1 MSMGSLVLRQANV
14 GDALG
19 IAQVHVGTWQNA
31 YLGMI
36 PDSFLQGLS
45 VEQRARNWVEVLESL
60 DTESQ
65 IIVAEID
72 EVIVGFI
79 GIGPSQDSEE
89 SDLGEVFA
97 IYVDPNFQSQGV
109 GSKLMHEGIQLLKNQ
124 GLTGAVLWVLDQNI
138 GTRVWYE
145 SHGWE
150 FNGRS
155 KTEKRADFE
164 LLEYQYAI
172 DF

>member
-1 MSMGSLVLRQANV
+1 MGSLVLRQAKV

-36 PDSFLQGLS
+36 PETFLQGLS
-45 VEQRARNWVEVLESL
+45 VEQRAQNWVKVLESSN
-60 DTESQ
+60 TESQ
-65 IIVAEID
+65 TIVAEMD

-79 GIGPSQDSEE
+79 GIGPSRDSEE

-97 IYVDPNFQSQGV
+97 IYVDPNFQNQGV
-109 GSKLMHEGIQLLKNQ
+109 GSKLMNEGIQFLKNQ
-124 GLTGAVLWVLDQNI
+124 GLKGAVLWVLDQNI
-138 GTRVWYE
+138 GTKGWYE

-150 FNGRS
+150 FNGEI
-155 KTEKRADFE
+155 KTEKWADFE
-164 LLEYQYAI
+164 LLEHQYAI

>member
-19 IAQVHVGTWQNA
+19 IAQIHVGTWQNA

-45 VEQRARNWVEVLESL
+45 VEQRARNWIKVLES
-60 DTESQ
+60 TNAESQ
-65 IIVAEID
+65 TIVAEID

-79 GIGPSQDSEE
+79 GIGPNRDSEV
-89 SDLGEVFA
+89 SDLGEVVA
-97 IYVDPNFQSQGV
+97 IYVDPNFQGQGV
-109 GSKLMHEGIQLLKNQ
+109 GSKLLHEGIQFLKNQ
-124 GLTGAVLWVLDQNI
+124 GLKGAVLWVLDENTR
-138 GTRVWYE
+138 TRVWYE
-145 SHGWE
+145 SHGWSVT
-150 FNGRS
+150 GKS
-155 KTEKRADFE
+155 KTEKRVDFE
-164 LLEYQYAI
+164 LLECQYVI